1 MRNVE
6 FNADAA
12 DNRFDEMPEVGD
24 TMELWDEQYLIV
36 RVAVCNE
43 SSLHLKIER
52 VKEVKRYEDPCD
64 ESAIWERLPERFLE
78 DDNQSFIDQGGYKP

>member
-6 FNADAA
+6 LNANAA

-24 TMELWDEQYLIV
+24 TIEIWNEEYLIV

-43 SSLHLKIER
+43 SSLHLKLEQ

-64 ESAIWERLPERFLE
+64 PSATWENLSERFLE
-78 DDNQSFIDQGGYKP
+78 NDNQSFIDQGGYKP